1 MDSNKKFHTTI
12 VPKSFETSENYVCLN
27 DLESKLFE
35 INKPNVFY

>member
-1 MDSNKKFHTTI
+1 MYKNFFLHLLIFPYIFS
-12 VPKSFETSENYVCLN
+12 TSENYVCLN